1 MKQFLP
7 LSILFLLAVSGNAQS
22 TFQPDPVLDINVA
35 LGFPVAEYSETG
47 DFGIGFDVGLYFPIA
62 RKVPSLKV
70 GPQFMMLFTGH
81 ETERINE
88 RIEVTLNG
96 QVIDVIDLPMRIV
109 TNNTIIG
116 GGAVLRAN
124 VPVSGYVEP
133 YVQGLIGF
141 RRIATT
147 VRVYDESDEGF
158 FDTDE
163 DGEITHSTPLQ
174 DWVFSYGAG
183 VGMQIKLGSNV
194 FLHLGANYL
203 FGGEAEYYTRDD
215 IKHFQFRFVGN
226 NFNPNDVNGDD
237 FELDAAPS
245 RSKVPMIQ
253 GNVGVTILL
262 NDALGM

>member
-1 MKQFLP
+1 MKHFLLLP
-7 LSILFLLAVSGNAQS
+7 LCGLLAFSANAQN
-22 TFQPDPVLDINVA
+22 TFQPDPVLDINLA

-62 RKVPSLKV
+62 KKVPSLKV
-70 GPQFMMLFTGH
+70 GPQFMMLFTGQN
-81 ETERINE
+81 TERINE

-96 QVIDVIDLPMRIV
+96 QVIDVIDLPLRIV

-116 GGAVLRAN
+116 GGAVFRAN
-124 VPVSGYVEP
+124 APVSGAVEP

-183 VGMQIKLGSNV
+183 AGMQIKLGSNV

-215 IKHFQFRFVGN
+215 IKRFEFRFSGN
-226 NFNPNDVNGDD
+226 NFDPGDVNGDD
-237 FELDAAPS
+237 FELDSEPS
-245 RSKVPMIQ
+245 RSRVPMIQ

-262 NDALGM
+262 NDGLGM